1 MPPIN
6 GEADGQTSQPND
18 DFEGKIFALDIS
30 ASAEETER
38 MATRMQQRCSLLL
51 DELEQF
57 QSHLKQQ
64 KKEKRVEVRGFK
76 TGINAE
82 MKLLNKLA
90 TADPNEPKTK
100 HGLRSSNL
108 SFFDTVWSIA
118 KTRSSVVALGKR
130 FFWLPE
136 QTAPDANPKVQ
147 TKGTGQQKNVAL
159 VDIVSQD
166 GLEWIK
172 VSSITEKRIIW
183 DLTRAGWAGDSS
195 SDEDEDQSSDDG
207 DEPGLVKQVEALVK
221 ASRAT
226 RIRYR
231 HPTVRLILPR
241 IKAVPDSKEVGNVLQ
256 QIKDLGVHIQTSE
269 DVSSQYPSI
278 SSVVNRMAVDRSEP
292 FSEVLNIDCTI
303 LLAFAS
309 DLSHSRVAPED
320 WHNKAIS
327 RQIEMESE
335 DQLLPSNL
343 WPTCGSRKMV
353 CTSEAAV
360 RMQEIVDII
369 GTETEK
375 RRAVLLL
382 STDDTTKLSK
392 DDRLQEFQ
400 RLSDYNVPS
409 EWALPIEVV
418 DVDISSMISSLPSSA
433 EKVSEN
439 LTPINQSV
447 FLYGWLTH
455 RTTISSNGSVA
466 KDIETTIETNR
477 VDEKTQGPDIWL
489 SASSRSLVG
498 KEKER
503 RGANGKG
510 ALPQD

>member
-1 MPPIN
+1 
-6 GEADGQTSQPND
+6 
-18 DFEGKIFALDIS
+18 
-30 ASAEETER
+30 

-51 DELEQF
+51 EELEQF
-57 QSHLKQQ
+57 QAHLKQQ
-64 KKEKRVEVRGFK
+64 KKEKRVEMRAFK
-76 TGINAE
+76 TGLYAE

-90 TADPNEPKTK
+90 TGDPNEPKTK

-118 KTRSSVVALGKR
+118 KTRRSVIALGKR
-130 FFWLPE
+130 YFWL
-136 QTAPDANPKVQ
+136 
-147 TKGTGQQKNVAL
+147 QKNSSDSSRKTPTKLNTYRKDMAT

-195 SDEDEDQSSDDG
+195 SDEDDEMDQAAADEDH
-207 DEPGLVKQVEALVK
+207 EPGLIKQIEALVK
-221 ASRAT
+221 AARVT

-241 IKAVPDSKEVGNVLQ
+241 IKATPDSKEVGNVLQ
-256 QIKDLGVHIQTSE
+256 QIRDLGVTVQTSE
-269 DVSSQYPSI
+269 EVLSQYPPLSL
-278 SSVVNRMAVDRSEP
+278 VVERMALDRFES
-292 FSEVLNIDCTI
+292 FSDVLNIDCTI

-309 DLSHSRVAPED
+309 DLSHGRVQSED

-327 RQIEMESE
+327 RQIEMESG

-343 WPTCGSRKMV
+343 WPACVSREMV
-353 CTSEAAV
+353 CTKEAAI

-375 RRAVLLL
+375 KRAALLL
-382 STDDTTKLSK
+382 DTNTEVKLTREE
-392 DDRLQEFQ
+392 RLQEFQ
-400 RLSDYNVPS
+400 KLSDYTIPLD
-409 EWALPIEVV
+409 WALPIKVMEI
-418 DVDISSMISSLPSSA
+418 DIPSLMSSLPSAA
-433 EKVSEN
+433 EKVRDN
-439 LTPINQSV
+439 LTAINQSV
-447 FLYGWLTH
+447 FLYGWASG
-455 RTTISSNGSVA
+455 RTTISSNGTVA
-466 KDIETTIETNR
+466 KDIETTIEANR
-477 VDEKTQGPDIWL
+477 VDEETQGPDIWL

-503 RGANGKG
+503 RDRRVCDA
-510 ALPQD
+510 